1 MVLFINNQRKD
12 IEGEPS
18 IDILLNF
25 LNLESTRGVAL
36 AVNDRVVPRSEWENF
51 QVQDQDKITIIRA
64 TQGG

>member
-1 MVLFINNQRKD
+1 MVLYINNQKKD
-12 IEGEPS
+12 IEGEFS
-18 IDILLNF
+18 IDILLNTLKF
-25 LNLESTRGVAL
+25 ENTRGVAL